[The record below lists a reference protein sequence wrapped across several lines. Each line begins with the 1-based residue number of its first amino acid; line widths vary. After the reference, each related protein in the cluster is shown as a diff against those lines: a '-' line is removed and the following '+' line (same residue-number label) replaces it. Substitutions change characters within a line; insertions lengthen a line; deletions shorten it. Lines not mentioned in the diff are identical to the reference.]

1 MNKKSIVYNHI
12 KKINEARK
20 IGKKGCY
27 SCIFNMSNRELSSAL
42 DIEEDIIL
50 SPCPLAAYTLFTYG
64 FINSCTYDHA
74 VGNLVQKHLIPNQNI
89 AQRFDLLNKKQKN
102 YIITDLQKRY
112 VDCGIG
118 CNQECHITEANKI

>member
-20 IGKKGCY
+20 IGKVGCY
-27 SCIFNMSNRELSSAL
+27 SCIFNMSNREISSAL

-64 FINSCTYDHA
+64 FIDKCTYIAATKKTHEENYTEHYNSLSKTKKYSIV
-74 VGNLVQKHLIPNQNI
+74 VGLQENMVDCKVGL
-89 AQRFDLLNKKQKN
+89 KQKC
-102 YIITDLQKRY
+102 Y
-112 VDCGIG
+112 
-118 CNQECHITEANKI
+118 ITEVNKI

>member
-64 FINSCTYDHA
+64 FINKNTYITATKKMYEENYEENYEEHYNSLSKIKKYSIV
-74 VGNLVQKHLIPNQNI
+74 VGVQRNM
-89 AQRFDLLNKKQKN
+89 
-102 YIITDLQKRY
+102 
-112 VDCGIG
+112 VDCIVG
-118 CNQECHITEANKI
+118 CNQECHITEVNKI

>member
-64 FINSCTYDHA
+64 FINKNTY
-74 VGNLVQKHLIPNQNI
+74 I
-89 AQRFDLLNKKQKN
+89 AATKKMYEKN
-102 YIITDLQKRY
+102 YEENYEEHYNSLSKIKKYSIVVGVQRNM
-112 VDCGIG
+112 VDCIVG
-118 CNQECHITEANKI
+118 CKQECKIIEVNKI

>member
-64 FINSCTYDHA
+64 FINKSTY
-74 VGNLVQKHLIPNQNI
+74 I
-89 AQRFDLLNKKQKN
+89 AATKKMYEKKLRRA
-102 YIITDLQKRY
+102 LQFFKQDKKVFYCSRCAKKY
-112 VDCGIG
+112 GRLYSRM
-118 CNQECHITEANKI
+118 

>member
-50 SPCPLAAYTLFTYG
+50 SPCPLAAYTLFTYV
-64 FINSCTYDHA
+64 FINKSTY
-74 VGNLVQKHLIPNQNI
+74 I
-89 AQRFDLLNKKQKN
+89 AEKKKMYEENYEEHYNSLNKIKKYSIVVGVQRN
-102 YIITDLQKRY
+102 M
-112 VDCGIG
+112 VDCIVG
-118 CNQECHITEANKI
+118 CNQECHIIEVNKI

>member
-1 MNKKSIVYNHI
+1 MNKKSIVHDHI

-64 FINSCTYDHA
+64 FIDKYTYIAAAKKIQEENYVEHYNSLSRTKKYSIVVKLQENIVDCK
-74 VGNLVQKHLIPNQNI
+74 VGL
-89 AQRFDLLNKKQKN
+89 KQKCK
-102 YIITDLQKRY
+102 IAE
-112 VDCGIG
+112 V
-118 CNQECHITEANKI
+118 NKI